1 MYPVW
6 IKQGPAARIG
16 PAEHPSTVR
25 RSTFTCFSYFISDL
39 LKDFVS
45 RDGKPRVRLE
55 CLEAHL
61 LGEPTHGPIDL
72 ETDEVRP
79 QFRVR
84 LVVSQGKTVEI
95 GAFLDF

>member
-1 MYPVW
+1 MLWLTP
-6 IKQGPAARIG
+6 
-16 PAEHPSTVR
+16 
-25 RSTFTCFSYFISDL
+25 CSYFISDL

-45 RDGKPRVRLE
+45 RDGKPSVRLE
-55 CLEAHL
+55 CLDAHL

>member
-1 MYPVW
+1 MLWLTP
-6 IKQGPAARIG
+6 
-16 PAEHPSTVR
+16 
-25 RSTFTCFSYFISDL
+25 CSYFISDL

-72 ETDEVRP
+72 ETDEGRP

-84 LVVSQGKTVEI
+84 LVCSTFVVSQGKTVEI